1 VKISVVIPVKN
12 RANLIGQTLHSVF
25 AQTLQPFEVI
35 VVDDHSTDDLKGAL
49 SEFGNKVTL
58 LTSDGTGPG
67 AARNKGLK
75 HASGNAIQFLDS
87 DDLLSRNKF
96 QVQAKLLKD
105 TSADF
110 AYGPY
115 VKAIE
120 EKSKWRQID
129 VVMQYHPL
137 PGRSL
142 KNLVLEGWCL
152 TQTILFNKQFLNKV
166 GWWREDLMTH
176 EDYEYGLRIS
186 LQASKYVHE
195 NETCVLYRQHQAQL
209 TDQTVMEI
217 KRARNL
223 EACLKIMQANINFK
237 PVLHSL
243 LMFYGNAASNKQFLS
258 KMDKEVSRRINLKE
272 YFCLMYR
279 RLVTKYELTKTKTGW
294 SRIYG
299 TSNSKDLFAAY
310 LSLFEN

>member
-1 VKISVVIPVKN
+1 M
-12 RANLIGQTLHSVF
+12 IGQTLRSVF
-25 AQTLQPFEVI
+25 TQTLLPFEVI
-35 VVDDHSTDDLKGAL
+35 VVDDHSTDDLRGAL
-49 SEFGNKVTL
+49 NEFGNRVTL

-75 HASGNAIQFLDS
+75 HASGDAIQFLDS
-87 DDLLSRNKF
+87 DDLLSHNKF
-96 QVQAKLLKD
+96 QVQAKLLKNA
-105 TSADF
+105 SADF
-110 AYGPY
+110 VYGPY

-120 EKSKWRQID
+120 EKGKWRQTD

-152 TQTILFNKQFLNKV
+152 TQTILFNRQFLNSV

-176 EDYEYGLRIS
+176 EDYEYGLRIA
-186 LQASKYVHE
+186 LKAINYIHE

-209 TDQTVMEI
+209 TDQTVMEV
-217 KRARNL
+217 KRAKNL

-237 PVLHSL
+237 PILHSL

-258 KMDKEVSRRINLKE
+258 KMDKEIARRVTIKE
-272 YFCLMYR
+272 YSCLMYR
-279 RLVTKYELTKTKTGW
+279 RLVTKYELSKTKTGW
-294 SRIYG
+294 SSIYG
-299 TSNSKDLFAAY
+299 ASNSKDLFAAY